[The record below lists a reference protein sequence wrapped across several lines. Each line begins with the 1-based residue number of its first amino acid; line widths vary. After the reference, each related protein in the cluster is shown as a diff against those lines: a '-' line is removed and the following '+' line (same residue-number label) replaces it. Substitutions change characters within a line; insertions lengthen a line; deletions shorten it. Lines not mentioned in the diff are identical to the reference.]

1 MFLASRSHMVSV
13 RVKARLHNIRLVEVD
28 IESESAGV
36 TLAEAFGINE
46 SCWGV
51 YNKNKA
57 GH

>member
-1 MFLASRSHMVSV
+1 MVSV